1 MCCRHDEGVTLT
13 IYLLLD
19 PRTDRAL
26 RQLWDRLEGAGIA
39 TLRSHTHGRH
49 VPHVSYAV
57 LRSWDLDKVEQAV
70 SAVPDRGPVE
80 LHFDALG
87 MFRRSR
93 SWLVPAA
100 PADLVPRQQQVV
112 EAVVGTGA
120 ELHRHYQPG
129 LWVPHCTLAPRVRL
143 EQLSTLAALV
153 YDVLPIHA
161 TADRAAL
168 VDSGT
173 GRRVPLPH
181 VP

>member
-1 MCCRHDEGVTLT
+1 MALAVC
-13 IYLLLD
+13 LLLD
-19 PRTDRAL
+19 ARTDRAV
-26 RQLWDRLEGAGIA
+26 RQLWNRLEDAGIA

-57 LRSWDLDKVEQAV
+57 LRSWDLDKVQQAM
-70 SAVPDRGPVE
+70 SALPDRGPVE

-93 SWLVPAA
+93 SWLVPAV
-100 PADLVPRQQQVV
+100 PADLVPRQQQVA
-112 EAVVGTGA
+112 EAVIGTGA
-120 ELHRHYQPG
+120 DLHRHYQRG

-143 EQLSTLAALV
+143 EKLSTLAALV
-153 YDVLPIHA
+153 YDVLPIDA

>member
-1 MCCRHDEGVTLT
+1 MALAVC
-13 IYLLLD
+13 LLLD
-19 PRTDRAL
+19 ARTDRAV
-26 RQLWDRLEGAGIA
+26 RQLWNRLEDAGIA

-57 LRSWDLDKVEQAV
+57 LRSWDLDKVQEAV
-70 SAVPDRGPVE
+70 SALPDRGPVE

-93 SWLVPAA
+93 SWLVPAV
-100 PADLVPRQQQVV
+100 PADLVPRQQQVA
-112 EAVVGTGA
+112 EAVIGTGA
-120 ELHRHYQPG
+120 DLHRHYQRG

-143 EQLSTLAALV
+143 EKLSTLAALV
-153 YDVLPIHA
+153 YDVLPIDA

>member
-1 MCCRHDEGVTLT
+1 MALAVC
-13 IYLLLD
+13 LLLD
-19 PRTDRAL
+19 ARTDRAV
-26 RQLWDRLEGAGIA
+26 RQLWNRLEDAGIA

-57 LRSWDLDKVEQAV
+57 LRSWDLDKVQEAV
-70 SAVPDRGPVE
+70 SALPDRGPVE

-93 SWLVPAA
+93 SWLVPAV
-100 PADLVPRQQQVV
+100 PADLVPRQQQVA
-112 EAVVGTGA
+112 EAVIGTGA
-120 ELHRHYQPG
+120 DLHRHYQRG

-143 EQLSTLAALV
+143 EKLSTLAALV
-153 YDVLPIHA
+153 YDVLPVDA

>member
-1 MCCRHDEGVTLT
+1 MALAVC
-13 IYLLLD
+13 LLLD
-19 PRTDRAL
+19 SRTDRAV
-26 RQLWDRLEGAGIA
+26 RQLWDRLESAGIG
-39 TLRSHTHGRH
+39 TLRTHTHGRH

-57 LRSWDLDKVEQAV
+57 LRSWDLDAV
-70 SAVPDRGPVE
+70 QEAVAGLPDRGAVP

-87 MFRRSR
+87 LFRRSR

-100 PADLVPRQQQVV
+100 PADLVPRQQDVV
-112 EAVVGTGA
+112 KAVLGTGA
-120 ELHRHYQPG
+120 DLHRHYEPG

-153 YDVLPIHA
+153 YDVLPLHA

-168 VDSGT
+168 VDSST